1 MADDESAIVWEA
13 LSQLPENYREPLVLF
28 HREDQSVHDIADAL
42 ELSENAV
49 KQRLSRGRT
58 LLKDKVHALVEGV
71 LVRTRPGPAFTI
83 VVLAAL
89 PAMTP
94 TTAAPTAALAKGPV
108 AAKSV
113 ITSGWLGMILGPIIG
128 LFGAWFEAKRGH

>member
-1 MADDESAIVWEA
+1 MCD
-13 LSQLPENYREPLVLF
+13 
-28 HREDQSVHDIADAL
+28 DIADAL

-49 KQRLSRGRT
+49 KQRLSRGGT

-94 TTAAPTAALAKGPV
+94 TTATAAAASTAALAKGPV

-113 ITSGWLGMILGPIIG
+113 IASGWLGMILGPIIG